1 MNISAS
7 KEIILKKIRRALT
20 HKVPLPFSGTE
31 GNNSVFNPPYDDLAV
46 QFAEAFTALEGKFI
60 FCDTEK
66 SCIQQLMEMS
76 AGQKWDKLFCKE
88 PHLINLI
95 HQSFPAFSFHQD
107 LSDCD
112 ASVTGCELLV
122 SRTGS
127 VVLSAAQEHG
137 RTASVYAP
145 VHICVAYSHQ
155 LVHDLK
161 DALTYLKNKY
171 GAQLPSSISFAT
183 GPSRTADIEKTL
195 VVGVHGPGQVYV
207 FLIDSLP

>member
-20 HKVPLPFSGTE
+20 HKVPLPFPGTE

-60 FCDTEK
+60 FCDSEK
-66 SCIQQLMEMS
+66 AAVDQLMGIA
-76 AGQKWDKLFCKE
+76 AGFQWNKLFCKE
-88 PHLINLI
+88 PHLIHLI
-95 HQSFPAFSFHQD
+95 HQSFPGFSFYND
-107 LSDCD
+107 LSGCD
-112 ASVTGCELLV
+112 VSVTGCELLV

-137 RTASVYAP
+137 RTSSVYAP
-145 VHICVAYSHQ
+145 VHSCIAYTRQ

-161 DALTYLKNKY
+161 DALAYLKNKY
-171 GAQLPSSISFAT
+171 GSQLPSSISFAT

-207 FLIDSLP
+207 ILVDEG